1 MTIEEIENKIA
12 LLLDKK
18 NKAKSKGKYSLRKFR
33 DVNLSL
39 NTLYQ
44 IRKSIEK
51 TQKERHLKDALKTI
65 QDKNNEL
72 FKDSLV

>member
-1 MTIEEIENKIA
+1 M
-12 LLLDKK
+12 LLDKK
-18 NKAKSKGKYSLRKFR
+18 NKAKAKGKYSLRKFR

-39 NTLYQ
+39 NTLYR
-44 IRKSIEK
+44 IRKHIEK
-51 TQKERHLKDALKTI
+51 CKKENNLKDSLKAI